1 MEHTALPIEA
11 WSNFYVIVGSSAGGL
26 TGLTFVVI
34 ALVADANAVRMTGLR
49 AFITPTIIHFGSAL
63 LLSALLNVPG
73 QSRLSAGLSLAAL
86 GLWGVLYTGGT
97 ARHVRRLSPE
107 YTAVAAD
114 WTWNVLLPL
123 LCYAALLSAGLIL
136 SAHVA
141 AALYVTA
148 GVALLLLFIGIHNAW
163 DIAVWFTAER
173 PGAQNDPNKKPPPS
187 EPPADS
193 SRSAA

>member
-1 MEHTALPIEA
+1 MEHAALPLEA

-34 ALVADANAVRMTGLR
+34 ALVAEANAVRMIGLR

-73 QSRLSAGLSLAAL
+73 QSRLGATLCLGAV
-86 GLWGVLYTGGT
+86 GLWGVLYTAGT
-97 ARHVRRLSPE
+97 GRHVSRLSPE
-107 YTAVAAD
+107 YQAVAAD
-114 WTWNVLLPL
+114 WIWNVVLPL
-123 LCYAALLSAGLIL
+123 LCYAALLAAGLLL
-136 SAHVA
+136 SVDLA

-148 GVALLLLFIGIHNAW
+148 AVALLLLFIGIHNAW

-173 PGAQNDPNKKPPPS
+173 PGAPQDPNKKPPPT
-187 EPPADS
+187 EPPAP
-193 SRSAA
+193 